1 MRECRG
7 RKDDCKNIQ
16 CVYGQCMNRQV
27 FMERGIR
34 MCGSQR
40 IQTSGDGRHL
50 GGCPRGGGGPGWHV
64 TNGAGQCGD
73 EAHTA

>member
-7 RKDDCKNIQ
+7 SRDDCKNVQ
-16 CVYGQCMNRQV
+16 CIDRQV
-27 FMERGIR
+27 LLKRGIR

-40 IQTSGDGRHL
+40 IQTRGDGRHL
-50 GGCPRGGGGPGWHV
+50 GGCPRGGGGAGWHV